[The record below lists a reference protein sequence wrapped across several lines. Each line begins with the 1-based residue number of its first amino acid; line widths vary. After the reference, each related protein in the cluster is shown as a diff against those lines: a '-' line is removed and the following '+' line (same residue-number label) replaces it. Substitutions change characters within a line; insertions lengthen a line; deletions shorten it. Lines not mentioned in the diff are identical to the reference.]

1 MGNIDIYQNIDRL
14 CCIVNIDNTSYKA
27 YLSYKLGC
35 INVLS
40 IEHVGELEITAKNI
54 ECHVISTNEV
64 FIIDD
69 IIEIES
75 NIGFKSV
82 KFKNLIKIDY
92 CFEQKDF
99 SDIKFKKINFTFDK
113 INEFLAGLS
122 ILKSKK
128 NKNSF
133 TITQKNCKGRKNNLQ
148 LSLPNNFVLSFCQK
162 QTQDKAGKPT
172 SSIEINLN
180 KWIELESENEITLS
194 EFMLYIDKLI
204 LFFSVGLKQR
214 VIIDKMWS
222 SSNFNSSSTQLILY
236 PSQIKP
242 IQEKSIDSRFDML
255 YCWGNFKN
263 LEQIL
268 SNFILNSDNE
278 KFEIFLQ
285 LYLRATDYNMD
296 YIPQL
301 TFLTLTQGLESYLNF
316 KKVKSKKNTTAK
328 LDKIVNEINNKYNDK
343 RIESA
348 LNNLKQTSFF
358 TKIQLACKQVKIIK
372 ILDFSKDNSDINEN
386 VLKLITDIKDFRVYF
401 THYGKLNKKHFNT
414 SIKDVEFAL
423 KILSEIFILDLI
435 GINTKDIK
443 TIIANNYSFLD
454 YQDFY
459 FKTYSTR
466 L

>member
-1 MGNIDIYQNIDRL
+1 MNTVNTYQNIEKL
-14 CCIVNIDNTSYKA
+14 CCIITINEIAYKA

-35 INVLS
+35 INFLS
-40 IEHVGELEITAKNI
+40 IKHVGELEINAKNI
-54 ECHVISTNEV
+54 ECHVISTNEI

-69 IIEIES
+69 IISIEPE
-75 NIGFKSV
+75 IGFKNV
-82 KFKNLIKIDY
+82 KFKNLIKVDY
-92 CFEQKDF
+92 CFDKKVF

-122 ILKSKK
+122 ILESKK
-128 NKNSF
+128 NKNSY
-133 TITQKNCKGRKNNLQ
+133 TIVQKNCRGRINNLQ
-148 LSLPNNFVLSFCQK
+148 FPLPNNFVLSFCQN
-162 QTQDKAGKPT
+162 QTQDKEGKPT
-172 SSIEINLN
+172 SKIAINLN
-180 KWIELESENEITLS
+180 KWIELESEKEITLS

-242 IQEKSIDSRFDML
+242 IQEKSVDSIFSIL

-263 LEQIL
+263 LEKIL
-268 SNFILNSDNE
+268 SDFVLNTDNE

-296 YIPQL
+296 YIPQI

-316 KKVKSKKNTTAK
+316 KGIKSKKNTTAK
-328 LDKIVNEINNKYNDK
+328 LDKIITEINNKYNDE
-343 RIESA
+343 RIANA
-348 LNNLKQTSFF
+348 LKSLKSTSFF
-358 TKIQLACKQVKIIK
+358 TKIQLACKQVKITK
-372 ILDFSKDNSDINEN
+372 ILDFSKDNSDIDEN
-386 VLKLITDIKDFRVYF
+386 LLKLITDIKDFRVYF
-401 THYGKLNKKHFNT
+401 THYGTLNKKHLNT

-423 KILSEIFILDLI
+423 KVLSEIFILDLI

-454 YQDFY
+454 YQNFY
-459 FKTYSTR
+459 FKTYSTK

>member
-1 MGNIDIYQNIDRL
+1 MNTIDIYQEIDKL
-14 CCIVNIDNTSYKA
+14 CCIVSINKITYKA
-27 YLSYKLGC
+27 YLTYKLGC

-40 IEHVGELEITAKNI
+40 IAHHGKLEINTKNI
-54 ECHVISTNEV
+54 ECHVVSTNEIY
-64 FIIDD
+64 IIDD
-69 IIEIES
+69 IIGIELG
-75 NIGFKSV
+75 IGFNNI
-82 KFKNLIKIDY
+82 KFKNLIKVDY
-92 CFEQKDF
+92 CFEEKNF
-99 SDIKFKKINFTFDK
+99 TDIKFKKINFKFDK

-122 ILKSKK
+122 ILKSKQ
-128 NKNSF
+128 NKSSY
-133 TITQKNCKGRKNNLQ
+133 TITQKNCKRRKNNIQ
-148 LSLPNNFVLSFCQK
+148 LSLPNNFMLSFCQK
-162 QTQDKAGKPT
+162 QTQDKIGKPT
-172 SSIEINLN
+172 SNITINLN
-180 KWIELESENEITLS
+180 KWIELEAEKEITLS
-194 EFMLYIDKLI
+194 EFLMYIDKLI
-204 LFFSVGLKQR
+204 LFFSIGLKQR

-222 SSNFNSSSTQLILY
+222 NEKFNTFSTPLTIY

-242 IQEKSIDSRFDML
+242 IQKKSLDSMFDML

-263 LEQIL
+263 LEKNL
-268 SNFILNSDNE
+268 CKFIINTDNE
-278 KFEIFLQ
+278 KFETFLQ

-296 YIPQL
+296 YIPQI

-316 KKVKSKKNTTAK
+316 KGIKSKKNTTAK
-328 LDKIVNEINNKYNDK
+328 LDKIITEINNKYNNE
-343 RIESA
+343 RIENA
-348 LNNLKQTSFF
+348 LKSLKSTSFF
-358 TKIQLACKQVKIIK
+358 TKIQLACKQVKITK

-401 THYGKLNKKHFNT
+401 THYGTLNKKHFNT

-459 FKTYSTR
+459 FKTYSTK

>member
-1 MGNIDIYQNIDRL
+1 MNNIDIYQNIDQL
-14 CCIVNIDNTSYKA
+14 CCIVNINNTRYKA

-40 IEHVGELEITAKNI
+40 IEYVGELGNIAKNI
-54 ECHVISTNEV
+54 ECHVISTNEI

-69 IIEIES
+69 IIEIKSE
-75 NIGFKSV
+75 IGFKSV
-82 KFKNLIKIDY
+82 KFRNLIKVDY
-92 CFEQKDF
+92 YFEQKDF

-113 INEFLAGLS
+113 INEFLAGIS

-128 NKNSF
+128 NKNSY
-133 TITQKNCKGRKNNLQ
+133 TITQKNCRGRKNNLQ
-148 LSLPNNFVLSFCQK
+148 LSLPNNFILSFCQK
-162 QTQDKAGKPT
+162 QTQDKIEAST
-172 SSIEINLN
+172 SNITINLN
-180 KWIELESENEITLS
+180 KWIELESEKEITLS
-194 EFMLYIDKLI
+194 EFLIYIDKLI
-204 LFFSVGLKQR
+204 LFFSIGLKQR
-214 VIIDKMWS
+214 VIINKMWS
-222 SSNFNSSSTQLILY
+222 NKEFNTSSTLLTIY

-242 IQEKSIDSRFDML
+242 IQNKSIDSRFDIL
-255 YCWGNFKN
+255 YCWKSFRN

-268 SNFILNSDNE
+268 SNFILNADNE

-285 LYLRATDYNMD
+285 LYLRALDYNMD

-316 KKVKSKKNTTAK
+316 KKFKSKKNTTAK
-328 LDKIVNEINNKYNDK
+328 LDKIVIEINNKYNDK

-358 TKIQLACKQVKIIK
+358 TKIQLACKQVKLTK
-372 ILDFSKDNSDINEN
+372 ILDFSQKNSDIDTN

-401 THYGKLNKKHFNT
+401 THYGTLNKKHFNT

-423 KILSEIFILDLI
+423 KILSEIFILDLV
-435 GINTKDIK
+435 GINAKDIK
-443 TIIANNYSFLD
+443 MIIANNYSFLD
-454 YQDFY
+454 YREFY
-459 FKTYSTR
+459 FKTFCSK